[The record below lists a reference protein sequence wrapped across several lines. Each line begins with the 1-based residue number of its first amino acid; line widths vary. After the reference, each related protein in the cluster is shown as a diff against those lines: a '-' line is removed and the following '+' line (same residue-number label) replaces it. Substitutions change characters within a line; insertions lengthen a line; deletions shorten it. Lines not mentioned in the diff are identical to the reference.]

1 MKFLVILH
9 LKDSINLLPLD
20 KRAEIQ
26 TASFAFIDKYR
37 KSGKLKENYFTTDMQ
52 GGVALWEVASPE
64 EVGRLTLEYP
74 LSPFTEFDNY
84 PLVEYDVGRK
94 MVQEMMAAAQLARKG

>member
-1 MKFLVILH
+1 VKFLVILH

-52 GGVALWEVASPE
+52 GGVAIWDLASAEEVA
-64 EVGRLTLEYP
+64 RLTLEYP
-74 LSPFTEFDNY
+74 LSPFTHFDSY
-84 PLVEYDVGRK
+84 PLVDYEAGHK
-94 MVQEMMAAAQLARKG
+94 MVQEMMAAAQLAGRK